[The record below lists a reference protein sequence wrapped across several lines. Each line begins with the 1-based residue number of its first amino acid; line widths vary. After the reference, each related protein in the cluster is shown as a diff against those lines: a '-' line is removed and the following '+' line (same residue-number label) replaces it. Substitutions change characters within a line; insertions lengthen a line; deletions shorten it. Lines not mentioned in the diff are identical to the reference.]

1 MKFQFGPQVFRC
13 LNLVLIFLKMTQF
26 GPHRQL

>member
-13 LNLVLIFLKMTQF
+13 LDLVLIFLKMTQF
-26 GPHRQL
+26 GPHR

>member
-26 GPHRQL
+26 GPHC